1 MNTETTPLRA
11 AFLASVAVAA
21 SAESARVAA
30 EETWIADD
38 DADGE
43 DTAHPLHVAMTAAEV
58 ARDAADAAVE
68 TARAV
73 LRESDEPREYTFRD
87 EDGETETGVF
97 PTFADAKDGARAW
110 VRRGQWDTTNGT
122 TWVRVRIACETD
134 RGYVSGRGSADEDRL
149 TVAVDPVEPRCSER
163 AHDWQSPI
171 EIVGGIEENPGIV
184 GHGGGVI
191 ISECCMHCGCK
202 RTTDTWAQRRDTGE
216 QGLTSVKY
224 EEGGYAEELAAYR
237 EANAA

>member
-1 MNTETTPLRA
+1 MTSETTPLRA
-11 AFLASVAVAA
+11 AFLAALAIAA

-30 EETWIADD
+30 EEAWMADD
-38 DADGE
+38 SAVDGDETAPTRIAYVAATDASN
-43 DTAHPLHVAMTAAEV
+43 AADERALV
-58 ARDAADAAVE
+58 AR
-68 TARAV
+68 RAFQD
-73 LRESDEPREYTFRD
+73 SDEPREYTFRD

-97 PTFADAKDGARAW
+97 ATYTDAKDGARAW

-122 TWVRVRIACETD
+122 TWVSVRIACETD
-134 RGYVSGRGSADEDRL
+134 PGYDGHGSEDEDRL
-149 TVAVDPVEPRCSER
+149 TVNVDPVEPGCSER
-163 AHDWQSPI
+163 AHDWQSPV
-171 EIVGGIEENPGIV
+171 EIVGGIEENPGVV

-237 EANAA
+237 EERAA